1 MLSFYRA
8 TSPIWVTTPVR
19 QGLTVRR
26 MKNTI
31 SFEAGGW
38 KKWVRLAAEAIIAA
52 AIIAAP
58 LWDGVTTIP
67 PR

>member
-1 MLSFYRA
+1 
-8 TSPIWVTTPVR
+8 
-19 QGLTVRR
+19 

-31 SFEAGGW
+31 SGEAVGW
-38 KKWVRLAAEAIIAA
+38 MRWVRLAAEALVAA